1 MIQIPVSEIIQKL
14 VSESGLSESEIA
26 SKISKKM
33 ESLSGLISE
42 EGAAHIVANE
52 MNIKIFSSGSNVAK
66 LGKIKEGMRN
76 LEVSGRVKQIFPVKE
91 FSSGARHGKVANLLL
106 EDETGSIRVTVW
118 NDMVS
123 KLSDFSIGD
132 VMQIKSSYVR
142 LNNYGFK
149 ELHLN
154 ERSAIVKN
162 PPGIEIGES
171 KSNKKKIS
179 EIDGSESSVEIM
191 AHVVNI
197 FDPRFFEQCPECR
210 KRVIL
215 ENSGSFSCETHGEV
229 SPIYSYV
236 VNILLDDGTGTI
248 RATFWK
254 DQADSLFGNLDVV
267 YENPQLFDT
276 IKNDVLGTIINIS
289 GMVKK
294 NNLSGNLDLNV
305 KKLSKD
311 AQSNSG
317 FLSSQKISEQTS
329 EQSQEQM
336 SEEEFVE

>member
-66 LGKIKEGMRN
+66 IGKIKEGMRN

-179 EIDGSESSVEIM
+179 EIDGS
-191 AHVVNI
+191 A
-197 FDPRFFEQCPECR
+197 
-210 KRVIL
+210 
-215 ENSGSFSCETHGEV
+215 
-229 SPIYSYV
+229 
-236 VNILLDDGTGTI
+236 
-248 RATFWK
+248 
-254 DQADSLFGNLDVV
+254 
-267 YENPQLFDT
+267 
-276 IKNDVLGTIINIS
+276 
-289 GMVKK
+289 
-294 NNLSGNLDLNV
+294 
-305 KKLSKD
+305 
-311 AQSNSG
+311 
-317 FLSSQKISEQTS
+317 
-329 EQSQEQM
+329 
-336 SEEEFVE
+336 